1 VFEVP
6 PHISKRTNNSQV
18 INLNSNKTSYA
29 SILKNVPKVKI
40 YHPDNI
46 NNKCYN
52 YNSFNSKNNES
63 KNTDNKY
70 NDHVSIN
77 IDIKENDFH
86 TFLYEKKGFQI
97 AFLNVHHLF
106 PKFDEIK
113 LLLKD
118 NRAPHIFALCETF
131 LDEKTSNHDLEINNF
146 VFERRDHSHKKGG
159 GILVYLNHAIMYEQL
174 SNLESDDI
182 ESMYLKVKSMH
193 SK

>member
-1 VFEVP
+1 MLII
-6 PHISKRTNNSQV
+6 H
-18 INLNSNKTSYA
+18 
-29 SILKNVPKVKI
+29 
-40 YHPDNI
+40 
-46 NNKCYN
+46 
-52 YNSFNSKNNES
+52 NSFNSKDNES

-118 NRAPHIFALCETF
+118 NRAPHIFGFWETF
-131 LDEKTSNHDLEINNF
+131 LDEKKQASMICKLINYLRPN
-146 VFERRDHSHKKGG
+146 SHLFFK
-159 GILVYLNHAIMYEQL
+159 
-174 SNLESDDI
+174 D
-182 ESMYLKVKSMH
+182 
-193 SK
+193 